1 MGLLKQAAAPISGGL
16 SILGNAL
23 QSRYQRK
30 QQEREFAH
38 NREMSEYAYSK
49 DLEQW
54 NRANLYN
61 APTQQMARLREAG
74 LNPAMIYGSGGAK
87 TVAAQLPK
95 YQAPRANYTSE
106 GPFNLTQAI
115 GAFQS
120 MKRMDAEIDLTKAQ
134 TDNTK
139 QMELNHAVNRAL
151 TVAKTTGE
159 GFKNKWARELSK
171 YNYSMAFNTAKD
183 IEKSA
188 GIKVADEWFKRKSA
202 DERLAQEV
210 EKMNQQKTK
219 TKSDKLQ
226 YGIDVDLKKLGVGSS
241 IALPIIKAIMGIR

>member
-1 MGLLKQAAAPISGGL
+1 MSFLKHAGAPIAAGL
-16 SILGNAL
+16 NLLGSKL
-23 QSRYQRK
+23 QSRYQK
-30 QQEREFAH
+30 EQQEREFKH
-38 NREMSEYAYSK
+38 NRQMSEYAYSK

-61 APTQQMARLREAG
+61 APTEQMARLRQAG

-106 GPFNLTQAI
+106 GPFNLGQAI

-120 MKRMDAEIDLTKAQ
+120 MKRMDAEINLVKAQ

-159 GFKNKWARELSK
+159 GFKNKWAKELSK
-171 YNYSMAFNTAKD
+171 YNYTMAFNTAKD

-188 GIKVADEWFKRKSA
+188 AIKVSDEWFKRKSSG
-202 DERLAQEV
+202 ERLEQEV
-210 EKMNQQKTK
+210 QKMKQEQIR
-219 TKSDKLQ
+219 TKSDRLR
-226 YGIDVDLKKLGVGSS
+226 YGIDKDLKKLGVGSS